1 MGFELLPAP
10 PNTVSAARVTVKRRE
25 LGAMIGCVRAL
36 YRLSRRT
43 VYRDRLRPQLPECGR
58 FDPGH
63 DAVMMGYD
71 FHLTPDGPQ
80 LIEVNTN
87 AGGLLLPWLPQA
99 GSPAPERCRFRLLE
113 SFAQEFA
120 RCSGQRRFPRSIAIV
135 DDTPL
140 QQFLYPEMLG
150 FARLFEERGAQVRI
164 VDPGD
169 LESDTEGVRYAGERI
184 DFIYNRHTDF
194 YLESPALAG
203 IRAAYLAG
211 KVCLSPN
218 PFSYALLADKRRLPL
233 FRDRELLR
241 ECGLPPRQIALLAR
255 IVPDSTLLA
264 DADPER
270 VWEDRAEWV
279 FKPVSRFASRGV
291 ILGKKISRK
300 RFAEFPPEM
309 TLLQRYAPP
318 SPTEIPGEEPMKTDL
333 RLFVYRDRVL
343 AVLAR
348 LYRGQVTN
356 MQTPGGGF
364 ALVAVAEPKRP
375 SA

>member
-10 PNTVSAARVTVKRRE
+10 PHTVSAARVTLERRE
-25 LGAMIGCVRAL
+25 LSAMIGCVRAI
-36 YRLSRRT
+36 YRLSRHPC
-43 VYRDRLRPQLPECGR
+43 YRERLAPLLPEAGR

-63 DAVMMGYD
+63 DAAMMGYD
-71 FHLTPDGPQ
+71 FHLAPDGPR

-87 AGGLLLPWLPQA
+87 AGGLLLPWLP
-99 GSPAPERCRFRLLE
+99 PAPEKAAERCRWRLLE

-120 RCSGQRRFPRSIAIV
+120 RYSGERRFPRSIAIV
-135 DDTPL
+135 DDNPGA
-140 QQFLYPEMLG
+140 QFLHPEMLG
-150 FARLFEERGAQVRI
+150 FARLFEERGARVWI
-164 VDPGD
+164 ADPGE
-169 LESDTEGVRYAGERI
+169 LEGDADGVRCAGERI

-194 YLESPALAG
+194 YLESEGMAG

-233 FRDRELLR
+233 FRNRELLG
-241 ECGLPPRQIALLAR
+241 ECGLSGNQIELLLQ
-255 IVPDSTLLA
+255 IVPESRLLA

-270 VWEDRAEWV
+270 VWEGRAEWV

-300 RFAEFPPEM
+300 RFAEFPPET
-309 TLLQRYAPP
+309 TLLQRYTPP
-318 SPTEIPGEEPMKTDL
+318 SLTPIPGEEPMKTDL

-356 MQTPGGGF
+356 MQTQHGGF
-364 ALVAVAEPKRP
+364 AMVGWSGKP
-375 SA
+375 